1 MRDVAIIGIG
11 QTKVGEHWEKSL
23 RHLAG
28 EAVLAA
34 MHDASIEMADSLYLS
49 LIHI

>member
-1 MRDVAIIGIG
+1 MRDVSIIGIG
-11 QTKVGEHWEKSL
+11 QTRVDEHWDRSL

-28 EAVLAA
+28 EAILPSMA
-34 MHDASIEMADSLYLS
+34 DAGIEMADALYLS